1 MIYLKDLSFTYA
13 ACDAPA
19 LCGVD
24 LIIPEG
30 CFAGITGTVGSGKT
44 TLARAVCGIIPHG
57 CAGTLSGSVVVGS
70 LDTAKAS
77 LTELSRLVGSVA
89 QDFDAQIICP
99 IVEDEVRFGLEGFGI
114 PEEEA
119 SRRIDG
125 ALDALGISE
134 LRDRSIGSLSSGQRQ
149 KVAVAS
155 LMALQPPVL
164 LLDEPTS
171 QLDLA
176 SARSILSALKQDA
189 VERGATV
196 VVVEQKVE
204 LLAELADKLIV
215 MDGGRI
221 RCEGKPGE
229 VREQAGELFGVDAP
243 QSAQDGS

>member
-13 ACDAPA
+13 GCDAPA

-24 LIIPEG
+24 LIVPDG
-30 CFAGITGTVGSGKT
+30 CFAGITGAVGSGKT
-44 TLARAVCGIIPHG
+44 TLARAVCGIVPHG

-77 LTELSRLVGSVA
+77 LTDLSRLVGSVA

-114 PEEEA
+114 AEEA

-134 LRDRSIGSLSSGQRQ
+134 LRRRSIGSLSSGQRQ
-149 KVAVAS
+149 KVAVVS

-171 QLDLA
+171 QLDPV
-176 SARSILSALKQDA
+176 SARSLLSALKQDA
-189 VERGATV
+189 AERGATV
-196 VVVEQKVE
+196 VVIEQRVE

-229 VREQAGELFGVDAP
+229 VREQAGELFGMDAP
-243 QSAQDGS
+243 ESAQDGS

>member
-30 CFAGITGTVGSGKT
+30 CFAGITGAVGSGKT

-99 IVEDEVRFGLEGFGI
+99 IVED
-114 PEEEA
+114 
-119 SRRIDG
+119 
-125 ALDALGISE
+125 E

-243 QSAQDGS
+243 QSAQDGT